1 MVKARFIPASFWL
14 GRDPEV
20 IAIWL
25 LDYACI
31 PSDSLR
37 TGEDAHAH
45 RPGSRCSGLSG
56 AVEGSSSPGF
66 SR

>member
-14 GRDPEV
+14 GRDSEV

-31 PSDSLR
+31 PSNSLR
-37 TGEDAHAH
+37 TGEDAH

>member
-14 GRDPEV
+14 GRDSEV

-31 PSDSLR
+31 PSNSLR
-37 TGEDAHAH
+37 TGEDAH
-45 RPGSRCSGLSG
+45 RPGSHRSGLSE